1 MWSPPPESL
10 EVACG
15 VVHVWRAAL
24 DIPPELLVRFSDH
37 LAEDERSRAARFVF
51 PRDRGRFIVARGVLR
66 DMLGRY
72 LELPPTEIRFS
83 YGESGKPELAPDLSG
98 SSLRF
103 NLAHSRD
110 VALYAFTLGRE
121 VGIDVEF
128 VRSELATEEIAER
141 FFSQREAAELR
152 ALPASE
158 QPRAFF
164 RCWTRKEA
172 YIKARGRGFR
182 IPLGS
187 FEVSLASGEPARL
200 LAVHDDPFE
209 AARWSLCDI
218 PAGLDYQAALA
229 VEGETP
235 DVLLFDWHSSK

>member
-24 DIPPELLVRFSDH
+24 DVSPELLVRFSDL
-37 LAEDERSRAARFVF
+37 LAEDEHSRAARFVF
-51 PRDRGRFIVARGVLR
+51 PRDRDRFLVARSILR
-66 DMLGRY
+66 DILGRY
-72 LELPPTEIRFS
+72 LVLHPAEIRFS

-98 SSLRF
+98 SRLRF

-110 VALYAFTLGRE
+110 LALYAFTLGRE

-128 VRSELATEEIAER
+128 VRSDLATEEIAER

-152 ALPASE
+152 ALPPAE
-158 QPRAFF
+158 QPAAFF

-182 IPLGS
+182 IPLAS
-187 FEVSLASGEPARL
+187 FDVSLGQPAEL
-200 LAVHDDPFE
+200 LAVRDDPAE
-209 AARWSLCDI
+209 AARWTLCDI
-218 PAGLDYQAALA
+218 PVGRDCQAALA
-229 VEGETP
+229 IEGENP
-235 DVLLFDWHSSK
+235 ESFLFDWLSAT